1 MANPIQRLI
10 QYVLRGKDE
19 LSPAANQS
27 AEALDALRSK
37 TAELSQT
44 LDDAKGARGLIT
56 GLENTRRAIGITETS
71 IQRAETTVQALRES
85 LDKNPDSKGLETSLK
100 VAERDAST
108 LRRTLDSLNA
118 KLADQEKAAKDA
130 GVDTSKLADEEKRL
144 AAEVSKAKGELDQNT
159 KSVRDLE
166 REQARAARTAGEHAS
181 RTSAVG
187 EAMSRGVTK
196 VLGFTAAYLGLEA
209 ALGLISRGL
218 RTVASGIGSMLNTGD
233 MFEGLQTRLTSLM
246 GSVASGEQATEWIT
260 KFAKDTPLQLGDVT
274 DAFALLKAY
283 GLDPMDGSLQSL
295 EDQSEKLGG
304 GMERLEGIA
313 TAVGQ
318 AWAKQKLQTE
328 EILQLVE
335 RGVPA
340 WDLLAKVTGRSAG
353 ELQDLA
359 SAGRLGRDAIKAL
372 IEEMGRSSAGA
383 AEANMRRLSGLI
395 SNLQDTATNFLNR
408 IAKAGA
414 LDHVKQ
420 RLEALADTIDQ
431 MDKDG
436 RLDALAESLS
446 NAFVKGADKVE
457 VFAKKLLDV
466 DFNKLVD
473 DSTAWFN
480 SFEEKINFVSTWATR
495 LTAPFR
501 LASNLVTGVMKTGL
515 GTFSAFVGASL
526 ALIGGVA
533 RAIPDAFGG
542 KKIVEGLEAAR
553 DTAFRITAEMGSG
566 IAQDARDIRDT
577 WNSVTGQVEQSVD
590 AQVRAVERGT
600 KAAKQATLGMTADVL
615 DHFISTITGF
625 DNAMA
630 AVKFAD
636 TSKQLDKL
644 KVAITEAFQAGRLTL
659 AEFEQSLNA
668 ATTRQQSLNA
678 ATQQAAGASDEQA
691 RAVEQ
696 LKQKQAELLQQYLK
710 HEITLEEYQKQHNA
724 VAEQLRDTGKAA
736 DLAKVSIGSLQ
747 QAQDAVSSAKSVAEL
762 KTLQK
767 AMFDAYKGG
776 SLTLEEYEQAHN
788 AAALSI
794 RKLESAAGGAA
805 TKVTGLGASL
815 ATLQDVQRA
824 ISDAKTD
831 VDISNIRSALTK
843 LYNEGTLS
851 AQDLTREQ
859 DRLAAKTKE
868 LRQASSQGAQ
878 GMEQLAASSDKAT
891 KSLADQRKEIGVSM
905 EETRR
910 SVGRTEE
917 DMTGF
922 ANFFGGVISSA
933 RTPLAEL
940 SAEALA
946 AFDQLK
952 GISGASPQIDTS
964 SLESSTEALQR
975 MRKELAEVD
984 AASTMPGVSSLG
996 RWALSMK
1003 ADSDRVAVSFLEQK
1017 QQLLSLLD
1025 GYEAGEIKVSDFL
1038 AQAKAARNGMNLL
1051 NDSDL
1056 RQLES
1061 TIESAKQRMQQLSE
1075 GSRDTL
1081 ASLQEELAGLRGEQ
1095 EAVDRS
1101 KFASR
1106 QRDLQ
1111 QQLADA
1117 QAGGDLNAVQNLM
1130 AALGTLQQIE
1140 AEINSQRQLA
1150 EQKAR
1155 VDAQA
1160 QQEAAKA
1167 ESAAPA
1173 PVAASEPP
1181 MKIVRLETSRGPV
1194 DVGVRDDG
1202 TGLLSV
1208 LQDAGYRTT

>member
-19 LSPAANQS
+19 MSPAANQS
-27 AEALDALRSK
+27 TEALEALRSK

-44 LDDAKGARGLIT
+44 LENAKGARGLIT
-56 GLENTRRAIGITETS
+56 GLENTRRAVGITETS
-71 IQRAETTVQALRES
+71 LQRAETTVQALRES

-144 AAEVSKAKGELDQNT
+144 AAEVSKTKGELDQNT

-166 REQARAARTAGEHAS
+166 REQSRAARTAAEHAS

-187 EAMSRGVTK
+187 EAMSRGVSK

-209 ALGLISRGL
+209 ALGLITRGL
-218 RTVASGIGSMLNTGD
+218 RAVASGIGSMLNTGD

-283 GLDPMDGSLQSL
+283 GLDPMDGTLKSL

-414 LDHVKQ
+414 LEHVKQ

-446 NAFVKGADKVE
+446 NAFVKGADQVE
-457 VFAKKLLDV
+457 LFAKKLLDV

-473 DSTAWFN
+473 DTTTWFN

-515 GTFSAFVGASL
+515 GAFSAFVGASL

-553 DTAFRITAEMGSG
+553 DTAFRITAEMGTG

-590 AQVRAVERGT
+590 AQVKAVERGA
-600 KAAKQATLGMTADVL
+600 KAAKQASVGMTADVL
-615 DHFISTITGF
+615 DHFISTITGIE
-625 DNAMA
+625 NAMA

-636 TSKQLDKL
+636 TSKQLDTL
-644 KVAITEAFQAGRLTL
+644 KVAITEAFQAGRLSL
-659 AEFEQSLNA
+659 DEYQQALNA
-668 ATTRQQSLNA
+668 ATTRQQSLSA

-696 LKQKQAELLQQYLK
+696 LKQQQAELLQQYLK
-710 HEITLEEYQKQHNA
+710 HEITLEQYQNQHNA
-724 VAEQLRDTGKAA
+724 LAQQLRDTGKA
-736 DLAKVSIGSLQ
+736 S
-747 QAQDAVSSAKSVAEL
+747 
-762 KTLQK
+762 
-767 AMFDAYKGG
+767 
-776 SLTLEEYEQAHN
+776 EE
-788 AAALSI
+788 
-794 RKLESAAGGAA
+794 
-805 TKVTGLGASL
+805 
-815 ATLQDVQRA
+815 
-824 ISDAKTD
+824 
-831 VDISNIRSALTK
+831 
-843 LYNEGTLS
+843 
-851 AQDLTREQ
+851 
-859 DRLAAKTKE
+859 
-868 LRQASSQGAQ
+868 
-878 GMEQLAASSDKAT
+878 
-891 KSLADQRKEIGVSM
+891 
-905 EETRR
+905 
-910 SVGRTEE
+910 
-917 DMTGF
+917 
-922 ANFFGGVISSA
+922 A
-933 RTPLAEL
+933 R
-940 SAEALA
+940 
-946 AFDQLK
+946 
-952 GISGASPQIDTS
+952 G
-964 SLESSTEALQR
+964 
-975 MRKELAEVD
+975 
-984 AASTMPGVSSLG
+984 
-996 RWALSMK
+996 
-1003 ADSDRVAVSFLEQK
+1003 
-1017 QQLLSLLD
+1017 
-1025 GYEAGEIKVSDFL
+1025 
-1038 AQAKAARNGMNLL
+1038 
-1051 NDSDL
+1051 
-1056 RQLES
+1056 
-1061 TIESAKQRMQQLSE
+1061 
-1075 GSRDTL
+1075 
-1081 ASLQEELAGLRGEQ
+1081 
-1095 EAVDRS
+1095 
-1101 KFASR
+1101 
-1106 QRDLQ
+1106 
-1111 QQLADA
+1111 
-1117 QAGGDLNAVQNLM
+1117 
-1130 AALGTLQQIE
+1130 
-1140 AEINSQRQLA
+1140 
-1150 EQKAR
+1150 
-1155 VDAQA
+1155 
-1160 QQEAAKA
+1160 
-1167 ESAAPA
+1167 
-1173 PVAASEPP
+1173 
-1181 MKIVRLETSRGPV
+1181 
-1194 DVGVRDDG
+1194 
-1202 TGLLSV
+1202 
-1208 LQDAGYRTT
+1208 